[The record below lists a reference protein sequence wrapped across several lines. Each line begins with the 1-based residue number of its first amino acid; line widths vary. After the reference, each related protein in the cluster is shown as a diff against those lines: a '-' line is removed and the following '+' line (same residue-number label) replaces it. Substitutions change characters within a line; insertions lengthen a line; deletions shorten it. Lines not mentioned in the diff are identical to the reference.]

1 MNDDQSIFVAVV
13 REQGFTAA
21 ARALD
26 MTVTAISRR
35 VRSLEERLGV
45 RLLNRTT
52 RRITLTEA
60 GQLYYERIRHILDE
74 VSELEDQLSELNDE
88 PRGSLVIAAPTSYA
102 TRVLSPIV
110 TAFSMAHPGLRIQ
123 LNLEDRLV
131 DLIEA
136 GVDIALRIGHL
147 ADSSMIARPIGDIPR
162 YICASPAYLHQHGIP
177 EHPRDLLEH
186 ACLHYN
192 NIGVRDEWQFSHSG
206 DVSSMAV
213 QGPFCSNN
221 GDVLCQAAEQGL
233 GIAMLPDFIVHT
245 ALEDGR
251 LTRILQAY
259 EPPAFTLNA
268 LYPSREYVPAKTRLF
283 LDYLVEQLRPS
294 VQRQGT

>member
-1 MNDDQSIFVAVV
+1 
-13 REQGFTAA
+13 
-21 ARALD
+21 
-26 MTVTAISRR
+26 
-35 VRSLEERLGV
+35 
-45 RLLNRTT
+45 
-52 RRITLTEA
+52 LTEA

-74 VSELEDQLSELNDE
+74 VNELEEQLNELNDE

-110 TAFSMAHPGLRIQ
+110 TAFCTAHSGLRVQ
-123 LNLEDRLV
+123 LNLEDRLI

-136 GVDIALRIGHL
+136 GVDVALRIGHL
-147 ADSSMIARPIGDIPR
+147 ADSSMIARPIGEIPR
-162 YICASPAYLHQHGIP
+162 YICVSPAYLDRHGKP
-177 EHPRDLLEH
+177 EHPEDLLEH

-206 DVSSMAV
+206 DVTSLAV

-233 GIAMLPDFIVHT
+233 GVVMLPSFIVQD
-245 ALEDGR
+245 ALAEGR
-251 LTRILQAY
+251 LARILRAY

-283 LDYLVEQLRPS
+283 LDYLVEQLRPRM
-294 VQRQGT
+294 QRNGV